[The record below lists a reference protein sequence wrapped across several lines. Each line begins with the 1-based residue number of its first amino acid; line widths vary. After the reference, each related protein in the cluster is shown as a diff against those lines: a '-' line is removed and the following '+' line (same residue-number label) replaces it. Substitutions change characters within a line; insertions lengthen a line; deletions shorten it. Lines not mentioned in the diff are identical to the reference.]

1 MIVSTY
7 STIFRYVMRYP
18 LLAILFPVL
27 LTACSDA
34 VINEQAETTSNRN
47 KVIDT
52 QKTVEV
58 KKSAVDVN
66 KPLFRL
72 QGEYN

>member
-27 LTACSDA
+27 FTKSLALD
-34 VINEQAETTSNRN
+34 TSPP
-47 KVIDT
+47 DT
-52 QKTVEV
+52 KTPCGDNSENMCDLPV
-58 KKSAVDVN
+58 
-66 KPLFRL
+66 PLGPNSMKL
-72 QGEYN
+72 